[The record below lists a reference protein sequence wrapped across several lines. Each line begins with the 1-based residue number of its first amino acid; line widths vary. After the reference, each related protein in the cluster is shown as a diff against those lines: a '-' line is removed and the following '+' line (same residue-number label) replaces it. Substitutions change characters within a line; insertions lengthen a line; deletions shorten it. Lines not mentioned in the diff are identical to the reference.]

1 MKYIGFPRPSY
12 PLVAIVKPVG
22 LVFCKCLSKR
32 KKMQS
37 WLVLFDKKYNSGD
50 SFTQVIISKDK

>member
-37 WLVLFDKKYNSGD
+37 WPVLIDKKDNSAD
-50 SFTQVIISKDK
+50 SFTQMIIPKD